1 MPRIRGDALHRP
13 KNHEATDART
23 IKQKRRGMPRRF
35 AIRKSGNPTYINP
48 MSITLGN
55 GASATA
61 PTTVATIGRLCE

>member
-35 AIRKSGNPTYINP
+35 ENCKNQDA
-48 MSITLGN
+48 
-55 GASATA
+55 
-61 PTTVATIGRLCE
+61 